1 MGINI
6 QRYGGSHQ
14 ELLPKLS
21 ALNLQSKSLKR
32 PIIEHIFGNVL
43 GLIKLKFFLFSKMW
57 MIIVDN
63 LYFKTI
69 FYDCFLMQY
78 FILSH

>member
-6 QRYGGSHQ
+6 QTYGGSHQ

-21 ALNLQSKSLKR
+21 ALNLQLKLLKR
-32 PIIEHIFGNVL
+32 PIMEHIFGNVV

-57 MIIVDN
+57 IIIVEN
-63 LYFKTI
+63 LDFRTI
-69 FYDCFLMQY
+69 FYRAPTFQNT
-78 FILSH
+78 S